1 MSPEARQYLKIRMMR
16 CLLQNTDGLSLMSL
30 LAIPYIRMRC
40 LLENTLSLIAVP
52 YDQVEVLIGEYRHA
66 LLNVTP
72 SSLAP
77 SIRKI

>member
-1 MSPEARQYLKIRMMR
+1 MSPEARQYLM
-16 CLLQNTDGLSLMSL
+16 
-30 LAIPYIRMRC
+30 IRMRC
-40 LLENTLSLIAVP
+40 LLENTLSLIAVA

-72 SSLAP
+72 SSLAL